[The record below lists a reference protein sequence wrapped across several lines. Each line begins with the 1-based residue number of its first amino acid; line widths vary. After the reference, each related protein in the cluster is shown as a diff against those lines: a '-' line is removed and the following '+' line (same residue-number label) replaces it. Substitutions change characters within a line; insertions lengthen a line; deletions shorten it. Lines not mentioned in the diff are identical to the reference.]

1 MAVSPVGNT
10 TFINQ
15 NSQVSS
21 TQHANAQAK
30 LDFQALVNIQEME
43 NKQNEIAEV
52 RPAED
57 IKKTDEDAK
66 GSKQEQKKKKKK
78 AKKSKKKEQEKDEIV
93 RDSHGDITH
102 LDISV

>member
-66 GSKQEQKKKKKK
+66 GSKQEQEKKEKKNKKKQ
-78 AKKSKKKEQEKDEIV
+78 KKEQEKDEIV